1 MCYSSEILK
10 AGISG
15 KSAQNSLDALV
26 VCNSCPTRLR
36 RKVAGD
42 HSLDDCIAAL
52 LLQSQS
58 LDKLPNR
65 GMVHVERV
73 TKSPM
78 PSLRGVVSSSQ
89 TMGHPLV
96 DGPENLVKERR
107 APPTASTG
115 RTDVCLL
122 KVAKDEMSD
131 IKIT

>member
-1 MCYSSEILK
+1 MLFLGDTEGWYQWEIGAKLSRC
-10 AGISG
+10 AGCV
-15 KSAQNSLDALV
+15 QQL
-26 VCNSCPTRLR
+26 PTRLR

-73 TKSPM
+73 TKSPI

-89 TMGHPLV
+89 TLGRPLV

-122 KVAKDEMSD
+122 KVAKELSD
-131 IKIT
+131 LKIT